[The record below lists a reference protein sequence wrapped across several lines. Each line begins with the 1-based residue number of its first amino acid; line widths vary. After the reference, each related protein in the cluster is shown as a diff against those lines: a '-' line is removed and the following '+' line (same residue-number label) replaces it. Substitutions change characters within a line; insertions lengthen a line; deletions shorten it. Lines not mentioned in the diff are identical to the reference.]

1 MSFKPVV
8 LLYDLNNEMVDECAK
23 LIGQT
28 GLYTTINTYN
38 EVNAIEAVRQYDRM
52 FGLLTNR
59 LSCVITGW
67 NNYKRPRDQFL
78 FRLRQDEKRS
88 PLRSATPVVIIT
100 EDHRNDLRQIALD
113 PTDGNVAAYMHV
125 DDFHESIAGILQ
137 RLIFDN
143 RAQEMNSI
151 AFAQL
156 QREIEEEELEQG

>member
-8 LLYDLNNEMVDECAK
+8 LLYDLNNKMVDECAK
-23 LIGQT
+23 IIGKT

-38 EVNAIEAVRQYDRM
+38 EVNAIEALRQYDRM

-78 FRLRQDEKRS
+78 FRIRQNERRS
-88 PLRSATPVVIIT
+88 PLRSSTPVILIT

-113 PTDGNVAAYMHV
+113 PTDGNVAAYLHV
-125 DDFHESIAGILQ
+125 DDFQDSIAQVLQ
-137 RLIFDN
+137 KVVFDK

-151 AFAQL
+151 AYAKL
-156 QREIEEEELEQG
+156 QREMEDEE